1 MSDPPIIKEVVLS
14 KRRRSEAAQ
23 LSVVNI
29 DSYQKQRKNIALIP
43 KSRNQEAYIDLLEN
57 PPNYAE
63 GTARLYS
70 WSLNHEN
77 SEPFRKFLDLIGYS
91 EDEFGEPLGDWKKPS
106 KFLGYM
112 ELGYLAQGLEEYSNR
127 PQDVENYARQLLEAE
142 TR

>member
-1 MSDPPIIKEVVLS
+1 METKTQTIW
-14 KRRRSEAAQ
+14 
-23 LSVVNI
+23 
-29 DSYQKQRKNIALIP
+29 
-43 KSRNQEAYIDLLEN
+43 DLLEN

-70 WSLNHEN
+70 WSLNHEFF
-77 SEPFRKFLDLIGYS
+77 SPFRKFLDLIGYS

-106 KFLGYM
+106 EFLGYM

-127 PQDVENYARQLLEAE
+127 PGDARDHIARLLEAE